1 MLALAA
7 AAQLSL
13 LGGEW
18 AGWSCRFRHGVL
30 QRVPESYLSRDSIEW
45 GQIPAGFQEL
55 VTERASSGSSAV
67 SEPTGGT
74 ATTSSSSSWERRTV
88 RLLPA
93 DGCQVEDLTA
103 ILRNHPLV
111 AAHRAPPPL
120 RGAAAVIDTHVGDGR
135 WRLETLFCGL
145 CHDGVSRPARQMR
158 NALPHSA
165 TRTRITLHFDAAAG
179 EMMEDATVDVS
190 QERQWAVVNGG
201 SDLEQVST
209 RIGSKEGQLRSG
221 LDAAWVSSAVG
232 ITCWAEGLKVEKEG
246 LDVDKEG
253 LDVEKEGFN
262 VIKEKEG
269 LTVIT
274 EEDDESDLNALSLAG
289 GIDLSWG
296 KSAFSIAMRTQEGD
310 RVQLRREFAPLA
322 GGGKAQPPPRLEAER
337 SGECDGDE
345 GGR

>member
-1 MLALAA
+1 MR
-7 AAQLSL
+7 
-13 LGGEW
+13 G
-18 AGWSCRFRHGVL
+18 AGRH
-30 QRVPESYLSRDSIEW
+30 SR
-45 GQIPAGFQEL
+45 
-55 VTERASSGSSAV
+55 R
-67 SEPTGGT
+67 
-74 ATTSSSSSWERRTV
+74 
-88 RLLPA
+88 
-93 DGCQVEDLTA
+93 
-103 ILRNHPLV
+103 
-111 AAHRAPPPL
+111 
-120 RGAAAVIDTHVGDGR
+120 RGAAGP
-135 WRLETLFCGL
+135 L
-145 CHDGVSRPARQMR
+145 MR
-158 NALPHSA
+158 FRIGIGS

-232 ITCWAEGLKVEKEG
+232 ISCWAEGLKVEKEG
-246 LDVDKEG
+246 LDVEKEG

-274 EEDDESDLNALSLAG
+274 EEDAESDLNALSLAG

-322 GGGKAQPPPRLEAER
+322 GGEKAQPPPRLEAER
-337 SGECDGDE
+337 SGEQDGDE